1 MTSTKESHQTLKE
14 TKSLRSK
21 GKRPKVS
28 YPIQPGIWKLG
39 QVSGITSI
47 PEVERSIDSSTSVVY
62 RPLAIQILAARAPM
76 LILRY
81 RDSLN
86 NATRENPSNSN
97 LRHLSTVVIF
107 ELKPQ

>member
-1 MTSTKESHQTLKE
+1 MTPVKFHTYLAL
-14 TKSLRSK
+14 KSLQSLTETNLRLIRHS
-21 GKRPKVS
+21 P
-28 YPIQPGIWKLG
+28 QKLG

>member
-1 MTSTKESHQTLKE
+1 ML
-14 TKSLRSK
+14 
-21 GKRPKVS
+21 
-28 YPIQPGIWKLG
+28 GIYYYLIFYTVIPQKLG

-81 RDSLN
+81 RDSLY

>member
-1 MTSTKESHQTLKE
+1 MATLRATNHAALFGTLLTIKHLPGSTEVNLCLLKHS
-14 TKSLRSK
+14 T
-21 GKRPKVS
+21 
-28 YPIQPGIWKLG
+28 QKLG

-107 ELKPQ
+107 EL

>member
-1 MTSTKESHQTLKE
+1 MLVLLNL
-14 TKSLRSK
+14 LR
-21 GKRPKVS
+21 
-28 YPIQPGIWKLG
+28 G

-81 RDSLN
+81 MDSLN
-86 NATRENPSNSN
+86 NAIRENSSNSK
-97 LRHLSTVVIF
+97 LRHLSNVVIF

>member
-1 MTSTKESHQTLKE
+1 MQHVRAYFCECIVIIL
-14 TKSLRSK
+14 
-21 GKRPKVS
+21 
-28 YPIQPGIWKLG
+28 IIKLG

-62 RPLAIQILAARAPM
+62 RPLAIQILAARAPL

-86 NATRENPSNSN
+86 NGTRENPSNSN

-107 ELKPQ
+107 EL